1 MKDSQ
6 NQQRRRKLEDQS
18 EEEMNDS
25 IESIISEVKSKSD
38 PTSKDLA
45 NLMIECLTRVQVTNT
60 KIAGIGADIELLD
73 NKIEKCDK
81 KVKDIASKSAKN
93 EERLNKLEQQQID
106 NDIIVGVFPVKPN
119 AKKITE
125 KLQELYGFQAN
136 EVVSSYSF
144 LRKLNNSTRV
154 KATSTPSTSQK
165 SSESPGYYVV
175 ISFRDYVKKQEVM
188 SKKKGNQG
196 PLIFEQ
202 LVDESIKP
210 TAEQLKMEIKISNRL
225 TFFNLYAQRI
235 LYTHK
240 ERHGWEKIQL
250 HNGWFRTQKKGET
263 VWKYFKTESEIHAII
278 PNYEFNPR
286 ASKSTK

>member
-1 MKDSQ
+1 
-6 NQQRRRKLEDQS
+6 
-18 EEEMNDS
+18 MNDS

-45 NLMIECLTRVQVTNT
+45 NLMIECLTRFQVTNTNT
-60 KIAGIGADIELLD
+60 KIAGIGADIVLLD

-93 EERLNKLEQQQID
+93 EERLNKLEQQID

-154 KATSTPSTSQK
+154 KASSTPSTSQK
-165 SSESPGYYVV
+165 SSESPGYCRY
-175 ISFRDYVKKQEVM
+175 FLPRLCQK
-188 SKKKGNQG
+188 
-196 PLIFEQ
+196 
-202 LVDESIKP
+202 
-210 TAEQLKMEIKISNRL
+210 ARSN
-225 TFFNLYAQRI
+225 
-235 LYTHK
+235 
-240 ERHGWEKIQL
+240 E
-250 HNGWFRTQKKGET
+250 
-263 VWKYFKTESEIHAII
+263 
-278 PNYEFNPR
+278 
-286 ASKSTK
+286 